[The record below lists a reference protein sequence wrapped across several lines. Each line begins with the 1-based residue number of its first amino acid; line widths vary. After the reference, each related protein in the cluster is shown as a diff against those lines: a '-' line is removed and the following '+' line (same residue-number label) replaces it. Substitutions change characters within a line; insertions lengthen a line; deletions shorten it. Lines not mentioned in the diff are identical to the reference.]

1 MKNLLKDERGFI
13 DSTVGVI
20 LIAIVASLFISLGF
34 VIFPALDTKVQL
46 NNFAKEIVREAQI
59 TGEIDKDIDKKIKN
73 LEDNLVKPDK
83 IIWDNKYITG
93 TKKVQLNEEIKV
105 RVEKTIDIGFFDFG
119 RFPVPLYGSH
129 SGRSEV
135 YWRN

>member
-13 DSTVGVI
+13 DSTVGAI

-119 RFPVPLYGSH
+119 RFPVPLHGSH